1 MTVQYLNTIQLREY
15 FNSQIEEF
23 LKKVEKEQITKG
35 ELIGLVLKLLTER
48 SFLLGEIDILKEI
61 QEKLGHL
68 SQIFQKDF
76 NSLITLSEMDE
87 TLYNDFQ
94 QIAER
99 MGLSHGEVLS
109 IMMKEFIEHFKEN
122 SFPQLS
128 SQSLLTANR
137 NLPVVTVAFQDNL
150 RITEQSPQDLSSKI
164 SFEQINLLE
173 FENVSVETFIN
184 KIEKIQ
190 DCKIVKVPLFFPRL
204 LPYSKC
210 HNCELIGFS
219 ESLSHSY
226 ADYIKEANQVIEN
239 WQNGTK
245 KTKD

>member
-15 FNSQIEEF
+15 LNSQIEEY
-23 LKKVEKEQITKG
+23 LKKIENEQITKG
-35 ELIGLVLKLLTER
+35 ELVELVLQLLTER
-48 SFLLGEIDILKEI
+48 SYLLGELDILKEI
-61 QEKLGHL
+61 QEKLGQL

-94 QIAER
+94 QIAQKL
-99 MGLSHGEVLS
+99 GLSNGEVLS

-128 SQSLLTANR
+128 SHSLLTANR
-137 NLPVVTVAFQDNL
+137 NLPVITVAFQDNL
-150 RITEQSPQDLSSKI
+150 RITEQNLQDISSKI

-184 KIEKIQ
+184 KVEKIQ
-190 DCKIVKVPLFFPRL
+190 DCKMVKVPSFFPRL

-210 HNCELIGFS
+210 LNCELIGFS

-226 ADYIKEANQVIEN
+226 IDYIKEANQVIEN
-239 WQNGTK
+239 WQNGTEK
-245 KTKD
+245 PKD